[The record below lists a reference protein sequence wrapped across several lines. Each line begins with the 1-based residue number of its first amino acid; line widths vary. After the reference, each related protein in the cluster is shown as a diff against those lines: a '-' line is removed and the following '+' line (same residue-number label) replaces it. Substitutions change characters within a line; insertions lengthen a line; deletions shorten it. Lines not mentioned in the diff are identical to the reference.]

1 VVSRQTNTQFAVGV
15 HVLTLLAGQPD
26 RPVSSDATTTSVNA
40 SPVYVRRVL
49 GQLREAGLVASRSG
63 PHGGWTLTRDAAAI
77 TLGDVW
83 RAIQGAD
90 PVLALHAA
98 APDCPV
104 GRSVHSSLADLE
116 RRTARAVE
124 VELDSVT
131 LEDVVLDAI
140 AATTQQPD
148 SARPRVASDI
158 QATN

>member
-1 VVSRQTNTQFAVGV
+1 MVSRQTNTQFAVGV

-49 GQLREAGLVASRSG
+49 GQLREAGLVTSRSG
-63 PHGGWTLTRDAAAI
+63 PNGGWTLTRHAAAI

-83 RAIQGAD
+83 RAIQGND

-116 RRTARAVE
+116 RRTAHAVE
-124 VELDSVT
+124 AELDSVT
-131 LEDVVLDAI
+131 LEDVVRDAI
-140 AATTQQPD
+140 EATSQQPD
-148 SARPRVASDI
+148 PSRPGVAGDGK
-158 QATN
+158 ATN